1 MWVEKFKF
9 PNWKDILFPGWKLQN
24 FSSFKNEHFFL
35 PSFPKVTLTM
45 QWEEDTS
52 NFSKLESLFS
62 RLERHFLS
70 VLETSELFQLQK

>member
-1 MWVEKFKF
+1 MWVEKFEF
-9 PNWKDILFPGWKLQN
+9 PDWKDFLFPGWKLQN
-24 FSSFKNEHFFL
+24 FSSFKNELSFL